1 MRFNAPRVTVLGFA
15 LHQLLMLLL
24 LQLAALAN
32 GYAHAVTASSVL
44 GNIKSETSSGGAA
57 VMGTAGLD
65 YAIGTFTFTSSS
77 QGRSQFC
84 DQQESFGCGRDY
96 YCYGDRSGNLGCCP
110 SMSLCIP
117 ATTCLNRAELASK
130 TCDAATGCLACESP
144 DDPRCGVLSNDKY
157 TATTYFCT
165 ATDFTSFIPHFGP
178 LGSISRYDWPLSTTQ
193 DGSATASPV
202 AATTSEDASGG
213 HSEKGKDIGIA
224 FGVLGFCGFAAVG
237 AWCAYRRH
245 FKSRRNVMDPLWQPS
260 GAGPRHDRSAVELDA
275 VGARRTELDA
285 QRSRP
290 ELEAAQAPPQHEL
303 ETDSKKPELGG
314 MSKEAVTE
322 HSCISP
328 GIDDGFRRNSP
339 VSPLPPACP
348 GTATSGRATPAKKS
362 DGRYGA
368 GGFLNPEYALR
379 DGLWENEDG
388 RPVGGCSGKSS

>member
-1 MRFNAPRVTVLGFA
+1 
-15 LHQLLMLLL
+15 
-24 LQLAALAN
+24 
-32 GYAHAVTASSVL
+32 
-44 GNIKSETSSGGAA
+44 
-57 VMGTAGLD
+57 
-65 YAIGTFTFTSSS
+65 
-77 QGRSQFC
+77 
-84 DQQESFGCGRDY
+84 
-96 YCYGDRSGNLGCCP
+96 
-110 SMSLCIP
+110 
-117 ATTCLNRAELASK
+117 
-130 TCDAATGCLACESP
+130 
-144 DDPRCGVLSNDKY
+144 
-157 TATTYFCT
+157 
-165 ATDFTSFIPHFGP
+165 
-178 LGSISRYDWPLSTTQ
+178 
-193 DGSATASPV
+193 
-202 AATTSEDASGG
+202 
-213 HSEKGKDIGIA
+213 
-224 FGVLGFCGFAAVG
+224 
-237 AWCAYRRH
+237 
-245 FKSRRNVMDPLWQPS
+245 MDPLWQPS